1 MSDIGCCDGRKLE
14 VCETLAAR
22 GSDARRQN
30 DANGR
35 HREPFVL
42 ESFLPC
48 SSYSAK
54 FGGREVAQTPTHQ
67 WNFTGSC
74 NLGAIKGGWSA
85 GRRRLLPLRRLL
97 AQFDPRRL
105 LASPPLAHLARGT
118 SPTLVRGRGGEG
130 GGAGSLQLLEVTP
143 RCLRQVFPKSSHLNT
158 AHTVLAKLED
168 SSPSHSTHLVR
179 AVCAEA

>member
-1 MSDIGCCDGRKLE
+1 MGGSWRSVKHWLRAGRMPGDRTMQTGATENLSYWKASFRAHRTVPNLE
-14 VCETLAAR
+14 EGRLLRPQPTNGTLLEAATLAP
-22 GSDARRQN
+22 S
-30 DANGR
+30 
-35 HREPFVL
+35 
-42 ESFLPC
+42 
-48 SSYSAK
+48 
-54 FGGREVAQTPTHQ
+54 
-67 WNFTGSC
+67 
-74 NLGAIKGGWSA
+74 KGGGLRGA
-85 GRRRLLPLRRLL
+85 GVLPLRRLL